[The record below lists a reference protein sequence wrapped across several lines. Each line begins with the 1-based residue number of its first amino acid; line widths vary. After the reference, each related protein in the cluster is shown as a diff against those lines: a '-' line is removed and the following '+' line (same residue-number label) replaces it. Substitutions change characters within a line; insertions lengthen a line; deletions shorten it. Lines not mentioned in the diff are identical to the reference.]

1 MSRATFFS
9 RAVLVVPF
17 LSLAAA
23 GQTPTSN
30 WEDVK
35 VLAPGTEVR
44 VAADNSKPIRGKLD
58 SVTDSNLVLRL
69 TTGTQ
74 SFPQPEIHG
83 VSVQKKGHRLRNTLI
98 GMGLGTAV
106 GAGIGAS
113 QTSGC
118 KELLCDLALPV
129 FAVIGFVGGTVTG
142 LVWPTGGWRQVYAR

>member
-1 MSRATFFS
+1 MSRTTLFL
-9 RAVLVVPF
+9 RAVLVIP
-17 LSLAAA
+17 LWSLAAA
-23 GQTPTSN
+23 GQAPTPS
-30 WEDVK
+30 WEGVK

-44 VAADNSKPIRGKLD
+44 VAAGNSKPIRGKLD
-58 SVTDSNLVLRL
+58 SVTDSSLVLRL
-69 TTGTQ
+69 ATGTQ

-83 VSVQKKGHRLRNTLI
+83 VSVQKKGHRLRNTFI

-113 QTSGC
+113 QASGC

-142 LVWPTGGWRQVYAR
+142 LVWPTGGWRQVYAQ